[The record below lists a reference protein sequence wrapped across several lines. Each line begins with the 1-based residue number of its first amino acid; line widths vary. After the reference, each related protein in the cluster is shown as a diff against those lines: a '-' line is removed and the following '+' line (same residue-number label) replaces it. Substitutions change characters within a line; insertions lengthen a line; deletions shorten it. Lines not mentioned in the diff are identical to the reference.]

1 MCPSPRVSLCM
12 KWCVNVMAVRRSW
25 KPLLIAALV
34 IVMLALAWLPTGK
47 LDPEQRS
54 NKPFLYVTYV
64 VNNASN
70 NASNNVSNNIN
81 KDASHLE
88 DVAFDIRQRIEQ
100 RHEWRLSDTP
110 EDRAWQL
117 TVTVSNGAM
126 LVLAGELAA
135 PNVAPQQTTQQ
146 RFKVQGPSDA
156 YGALPEQF
164 VKILIQLVENGHKA
178 QSSL

>member
-1 MCPSPRVSLCM
+1 
-12 KWCVNVMAVRRSW
+12 MAIKRSW

-34 IVMLALAWLPTGK
+34 IVMLALAWLPTGS

-54 NKPFLYVTYV
+54 NKPFLYITYV
-64 VNNASN
+64 VDGRNLGQ
-70 NASNNVSNNIN
+70 
-81 KDASHLE
+81 LE
-88 DVAFDIRQRIEQ
+88 DVALDIRQRIEQ
-100 RHEWRLSDTP
+100 RHEWRLSSAP

-117 TVTVSNGAM
+117 TVTVTGDNM
-126 LVLAGELAA
+126 LVLTGALEA
-135 PNVAPQQTTQQ
+135 PNLASYQTTQQ
-146 RFKVQGPSDA
+146 RFKVQGPSDT